1 MSKHTP
7 LPWQA
12 DGEVVYTTVGEDET
26 VADCWE
32 ASDAEFIVRA
42 CNAHDELLA
51 ACKAMQIVLRSGPTT
66 GKDLSYEL
74 GLARAAIAKAEGECK
89 TCRGLGKIGYGTGLP
104 LSKCPQC
111 GGKSD
116 A

>member
-42 CNAHDELLA
+42 CNAHDDLLE
-51 ACKAMQIVLRSGPTT
+51 ACKAARSIIDEFHGGTIQGDIVLTRLN
-66 GKDLSYEL
+66 D
-74 GLARAAIAKAEGECK
+74 AISHAEG
-89 TCRGLGKIGYGTGLP
+89 
-104 LSKCPQC
+104 SHN
-111 GGKSD
+111 